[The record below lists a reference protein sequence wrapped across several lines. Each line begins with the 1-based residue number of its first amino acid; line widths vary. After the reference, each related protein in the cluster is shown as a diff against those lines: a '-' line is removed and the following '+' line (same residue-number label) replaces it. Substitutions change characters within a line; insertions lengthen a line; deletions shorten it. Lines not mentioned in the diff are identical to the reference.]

1 MTNKERAEARANEID
16 EKIIETVQ
24 SGHSFRVEAGAGAGK
39 TYSLERVVDWLDR
52 EKKAQYRKNGQN
64 VACITYTNAA
74 VDVIA
79 GRLLKDSYIKPSTIH
94 TFAWELINRF
104 QSSMISYVQEM
115 QLLPKKTDGS
125 GELIDI
131 SEVKNVCYSLGVRYI
146 EDGTLFLFHDDVI
159 KLFVRLLDH
168 AKFRLILGKKYPIIL
183 IDEYQDSFRV
193 IMDQFLKYFIEPG
206 IGPQFGLF
214 GDSWQTIYASQGAC
228 GLVESDKLVVINKE
242 ANFRSQE
249 VIVNALNQIRPSLPQ
264 ISASDETD
272 GKIIII
278 TTEEY
283 DGCRIQKGYYKGELE
298 ESVLFNCINGVIEK
312 LELGWTGQ
320 TKKLML
326 THKMLAK
333 QQGYLHV
340 LDLLDEHLKNKD
352 DEHFLFFQNRVEPV
366 YKALVENDPK
376 QLFEALGVER
386 RPVESRQNKRQWR
399 EFKESLSAARN
410 ETIGS
415 VLKTVAES
423 RLIGIPPKIIYWM
436 NEAKKGEQ
444 GKLYHGK
451 SIHTLYDIPYSEILK
466 AIEFFTPEADFST
479 DHGVKGE
486 QYDNVFLV
494 LGRGWNEYKFDEQLY
509 LDPVT
514 LDDTKRKAYIRN
526 RNLFY
531 VCCSRPKKNLAILVT
546 VPINHGFRSYLERV
560 FGAENIVPYGR
571 FMEER
576 FSIGT

>member
-1 MTNKERAEARANEID
+1 MTNKEKAEARANEID
-16 EKIIETVQ
+16 AKIIETVQ
-24 SGHSFRVEAGAGAGK
+24 SGRSFRVEAGAGAGK

-52 EKKAQYRKNGQN
+52 EKKTQYRRNGQN

-79 GRLLKDSYIKPSTIH
+79 GRLSRDSFIKPSTIH
-94 TFAWELINRF
+94 TFAWELIKRF
-104 QSSMISYVQEM
+104 QSSLISYVQEM
-115 QLLPKKTDGS
+115 ELLPIKKDGS
-125 GELIDI
+125 GELVDVSDI
-131 SEVKNVCYSLGVRYI
+131 NNVSYSLGVRYY
-146 EDGTLFLFHDDVI
+146 ENGTLFLFHDDVI

-168 AKFRLILGKKYPIIL
+168 EKFRLIMGKKYPIIL

-206 IGPQFGLF
+206 RGPQFGLF
-214 GDSWQTIYASQGAC
+214 GDSWQTIYTSQGAC
-228 GLVESDKLVVINKE
+228 GLVESDELIVIEKE

-278 TTEEY
+278 TTDEY
-283 DGCRIQKGYYKGELE
+283 DTFRIQKGYYKGELE
-298 ESVLFNCINGVIEK
+298 ETILFKCIHDVTER

-333 QQGYLHV
+333 QQGYIRV
-340 LDLLDEHLKNKD
+340 LDMLDDHLKNRD
-352 DEHFLFFQNRVEPV
+352 DEHFLFFQNKIEPI
-366 YKALVENDPK
+366 YKALAENDPK
-376 QLFEALGVER
+376 QLFEALGIER
-386 RPVESRQNKRQWR
+386 RPIESRQNKRQWR
-399 EFKESLSAARN
+399 ELKASLSIARN

-423 RLIGIPPKIIYWM
+423 RLVGIPPIITYWM
-436 NEAKKGEQ
+436 NEAEKGGQ
-444 GKLYHGK
+444 GQPYHGK
-451 SIHTLYDIPYSEILK
+451 SINTFYEIPYSEMLK
-466 AIEFFTPEADFST
+466 AIGFFTPEAEFST

-494 LGRGWNEYKFDEQLY
+494 LGRGWNDYKFDEQLH
-509 LDPVT
+509 LDPST
-514 LDDTKRKAYIRN
+514 LDDTKKKAYIRN

-531 VCCSRPKKNLAILVT
+531 VCCSRPKKNLAILIT
-546 VPINHGFRSYLERV
+546 VHVNRDFRCYLERV
-560 FGAENIVPYGR
+560 FGAENIISYSR
-571 FMEER
+571 FMG
-576 FSIGT
+576 SILTGT